1 MFDFIALD
9 FETANQ
15 QQDICSVGASF
26 VVDGKIEKQFES
38 FINPEKPFSNTCI
51 AIHGITQEDVTDAPT
66 FPEIFTRFSPLLRH
80 YPIVAHG
87 AQFER
92 SVITHGCERYSL
104 QLPHLTFYCTSAL
117 FQYNYPN
124 YKKYKLDWLCEMFGI
139 PLMHHNALSDS
150 AACANLFLQLLNDET
165 TAIFPL
171 RPTEQKRSYSGWN
184 PIEIS
189 IQTDASEP
197 RKRSLVMPNIQF
209 EAFDSSFEGKRFV
222 LTGEIGELNRDQF
235 FDEISN
241 LGGKVIENVSSKTDY
256 VVVGAVDLDVV
267 KDKDT
272 YKTGK
277 VIKAESIRESGGTI
291 KIVSMEEV
299 YQALQFD
306 KMNFSD
312 IE

>member
-1 MFDFIALD
+1 
-9 FETANQ
+9 
-15 QQDICSVGASF
+15 
-26 VVDGKIEKQFES
+26 
-38 FINPEKPFSNTCI
+38 
-51 AIHGITQEDVTDAPT
+51 
-66 FPEIFTRFSPLLRH
+66 
-80 YPIVAHG
+80 
-87 AQFER
+87 
-92 SVITHGCERYSL
+92 
-104 QLPHLTFYCTSAL
+104 
-117 FQYNYPN
+117 
-124 YKKYKLDWLCEMFGI
+124 
-139 PLMHHNALSDS
+139 MHHNALSDS

-171 RPTEQKRSYSGWN
+171 RPTEQKRSYSGWT

-209 EAFDSSFEGKRFV
+209 DAFDSSFEGKRFV

>member
-1 MFDFIALD
+1 
-9 FETANQ
+9 
-15 QQDICSVGASF
+15 
-26 VVDGKIEKQFES
+26 
-38 FINPEKPFSNTCI
+38 
-51 AIHGITQEDVTDAPT
+51 
-66 FPEIFTRFSPLLRH
+66 
-80 YPIVAHG
+80 
-87 AQFER
+87 
-92 SVITHGCERYSL
+92 
-104 QLPHLTFYCTSAL
+104 
-117 FQYNYPN
+117 
-124 YKKYKLDWLCEMFGI
+124 
-139 PLMHHNALSDS
+139 
-150 AACANLFLQLLNDET
+150 
-165 TAIFPL
+165 
-171 RPTEQKRSYSGWN
+171 
-184 PIEIS
+184 
-189 IQTDASEP
+189 
-197 RKRSLVMPNIQF
+197 MPNIQF
-209 EAFDSSFEGKRFV
+209 DAFDSSFEGKRFV